1 MRKISAS
8 YIFTGTGNF
17 IKNGIIE
24 IDHNGVVLDVI
35 DTKGELKEIANLEH
49 YNGILCPGFVNTHCH
64 LELSY
69 MHNLLN
75 RTENLAGFVKQ
86 MIEKRKTIN
95 TDSEQA
101 IIIADRQMKENGIVA
116 CGDISNTD
124 KSFKIKAKSKI
135 KYYNF
140 IEVLGLNEDAAE
152 EIINKAKNTA
162 NKALQENA
170 GMHSISPHASYSL
183 SLPLLKEVKE
193 NAELT
198 GSVISF
204 HNQESKEE
212 SDIFSNKPNSLSKI
226 LGNIGLNKNTFPIT
240 NKSSLESLLPFL
252 PTQNN
257 ILLIHNVFTKAE
269 DIILAHKHFAK
280 YFWVFCP
287 KSNLFISN
295 NLPNIPIFLAD
306 SNNICIGTDSLASNN
321 TLSIIEEIT
330 TLQINFPQLKLEQ
343 LLQWSTVNG
352 AKALNFNDT
361 IGSFEKGK
369 TPGVNLIYNLD
380 LQNLKLTTNTEIK
393 VIA

>member
-8 YIFTGTGNF
+8 YIFTNTGNF
-17 IKNGIIE
+17 IKNGIIVL
-24 IDHNGVVLDVI
+24 DNNGFVIDVI
-35 DTKGELKEIANLEH
+35 DTQGELKEIATLEH
-49 YNGILCPGFVNTHCH
+49 YNGILCPGFVNAHCH

-75 RTENLAGFVKQ
+75 RTENLTGFVKQ

-95 TDSEQA
+95 PDSEQS

-124 KSFKIKAKSKI
+124 KSFKVKAKSKI
-135 KYYNF
+135 NYYTF
-140 IEVLGLNEDAAE
+140 IEVLGLNENDADN
-152 EIINKAKNTA
+152 IITSAKDIA
-162 NKALQENA
+162 NKVFKENA
-170 GMHSISPHASYSL
+170 GKYSISPHASYSL
-183 SLPLLKEVKE
+183 SLPLLKKVKE

-212 SDIFSNKPNSLSKI
+212 SEIFANKPNSLSKI

-257 ILLIHNVFTKAE
+257 ILLIHNVFTKKE
-269 DIILAHKHFAK
+269 DITHAQKHFAK
-280 YFWVFCP
+280 HFWVFCP

-295 NLPNIPIFLAD
+295 ELPDISLFMAD
-306 SNNICIGTDSLASNN
+306 SDKICIGTDSLASNN
-321 TLSIIEEIT
+321 SLSIIEEIT
-330 TLQINFPQLKLEQ
+330 TLQTNYPQLKLEQ
-343 LLQWSTVNG
+343 LLQWSTING
-352 AKALNFNDT
+352 AKALNFNDKL
-361 IGSFEKGK
+361 GSFEKGK
-369 TPGVNLIYNLD
+369 KPGVNLIFNMD
-380 LQNLKLTTNTEIK
+380 LQNLKLTTSTEVK